1 MPDCAQG
8 WAKPLADFGVALLFV
23 NWGGAN
29 ATVACDAAC
38 LVRAGVDLGAPLP
51 VADLAGRAPLP
62 DLAGGVDARLAA
74 DLAGD
79 GGALLVKV
87 GGRAAPLPGPWGD
100 TLRS

>member
-1 MPDCAQG
+1 M
-8 WAKPLADFGVALLFV
+8 
-23 NWGGAN
+23 
-29 ATVACDAAC
+29 ACDAAC

-51 VADLAGRAPLP
+51 VADLAGRAALP

-79 GGALLVKV
+79 GGSLLVKI